1 MKTIKNFSI
10 ALLALFACCFTSC
23 VSTQAEPSAFESQ
36 TGVAIVVPM
45 RVFTWVKADGA
56 KTFMKDYSSGK
67 ITFDYSEENDFIVKA
82 EKVDGILKTTW
93 GKQFT
98 DNGENIRSLII
109 TAFISS
115 CYSMDN
121 NKDSIDVAFDVMNQ
135 IFSDNMYAARIDSL
149 MPSFKNGLDAYKKKT
164 DWASY
169 KAEYF
174 SIEDN
179 TFIVKK

>member
-1 MKTIKNFSI
+1 MKIVKNFSI
-10 ALLALFACCFTSC
+10 ALFALFVCCFTSC

-36 TGVAIVVPM
+36 TGVALVVPM

-56 KTFMKDYSSGK
+56 KTFTKDYSSGK
-67 ITFDYSEENDFIVKA
+67 ITFDYSAENDFIVKA
-82 EKVDGILKTTW
+82 EKIDGILKTTW

-121 NKDSIDVAFDVMNQ
+121 NKDGIDAAFDVMNQ

-149 MPSFKNGLDAYKKKT
+149 MPSLKNGLNAYKTKK

-174 SIEDN
+174 SIQDN
-179 TFIVKK
+179 TFVVKK

>member
-10 ALLALFACCFTSC
+10 ALFALFVCCFTSC

-36 TGVAIVVPM
+36 TGVALVVPM

-67 ITFDYSEENDFIVKA
+67 ITFDYSAENDFIVKA
-82 EKVDGILKTTW
+82 EKIDGILKTTW

-115 CYSMDN
+115 CYSLDN
-121 NKDSIDVAFDVMNQ
+121 NKDGIDAAFDVMDQ

-149 MPSFKNGLDAYKKKT
+149 MPSLKNGLNAYKTKK

-174 SIEDN
+174 SIQDN
-179 TFIVKK
+179 TFVVKK